1 MAATDAAIVGWAIGP
16 VERDEPENTG
26 RAATVATVVDRL
38 GPTVRR
44 GRRTSLVL
52 TGAHPPAGYEGGV
65 TSACVPPGAA
75 GATVFVPRLCAALH
89 RATTLLARAG
99 ADLVLVAAEL
109 EDEPGRWLVV
119 ALRRLAESWS
129 PDQPPLVVVRPTDD
143 LTETDRSRSGVLRPS
158 DLRRVLT
165 DGCHRP
171 NPVADRRA
179 PTPVALPDS
188 SRRGT
193 SIVLLPPPAPVR
205 PPGGPLLIRWSATDE
220 RTEQRRRQAMG
231 RLGRFATDLF
241 GDDRRR
247 AETLARQAPRPAGNL
262 ARPAPSQATTEGVRG
277 AVVAATAT
285 EAADALDRHRPVAP
299 KGRPVALVFPGQGAQ
314 YPRMGAGLY
323 DHDPVFTTAL
333 DTFFALWGDGGP
345 RLRDEWLSADPDI
358 PFDDGSRAQ
367 PLLFGVGYALG
378 AMVRSWGVRPV
389 ALLGHSAGE
398 MVAATLAG
406 AFSLPA
412 AVALMRARVT
422 EVLRTP
428 PGGMLAVAATAD
440 ELQPYLSL
448 DPTGQVAVAAVNA
461 PRQTMLAGPDEAL
474 RVVQEKLREQGYVC
488 RLAKARQAFHSPA
501 VLDASLA
508 TRPAVEAARPGPP
521 VDTVYSAYT
530 GRKLDDA
537 TARDPMFWTTQI
549 ADPVLFWPALDAL
562 FGTGDLLVV
571 EAGAG
576 QGLTNVARQHRAVRS
591 KASDVVGLL
600 PAAPGTPEADR
611 RAVLAVAARL
621 WTEGHDL
628 RWDAL
633 DGVTAHP

>member
-1 MAATDAAIVGWAIGP
+1 MAATDVAIVWWAVGP
-16 VERDEPENTG
+16 SGQEDRGATG
-26 RAATVATVVDRL
+26 RAATVAAVFDRL

-52 TGAHPPAGYEGGV
+52 TGTTNPAGYEGGV
-65 TSACVPPGAA
+65 RSVCVLPGVA
-75 GATVFVPRLCAALH
+75 GSTVVVPRLCAALH
-89 RATTLLARAG
+89 HAATLLGRAE
-99 ADLVLVAAEL
+99 ADLTLVAAEL
-109 EDEPGRWLVV
+109 DDEPGRWLVV

-129 PDQPPLVVVRPTDD
+129 PDEPPLAVVRTTDD
-143 LTETDRSRSGVLRPS
+143 LTEADRTRSGVLRPG
-158 DLRRVLT
+158 DLRRMLA
-165 DGCHRP
+165 DGCRRP
-171 NPVADRRA
+171 NPVADHRA
-179 PTPVALPDS
+179 PTPVAVPDT
-188 SRRGT
+188 SRRGH
-193 SIVLLPPPAPVR
+193 SVLLLPPPAPV
-205 PPGGPLLIRWSATDE
+205 PPAGDPLVIRWSAVDE
-220 RTEQRRRQAMG
+220 ATEDRRRRAMG
-231 RLGRFATDLF
+231 RLARFEGDLF

-247 AETLARQAPRPAGNL
+247 VGTLARQAPR
-262 ARPAPSQATTEGVRG
+262 RATPEGIRG
-277 AVVAATAT
+277 AVVAADAA
-285 EAADALDRHRPVAP
+285 EAAGALERHRPAVP
-299 KGRPVALVFPGQGAQ
+299 KQRPVALLFPGQGAQ

-323 DHDPVFTTAL
+323 GHDPVFTTAM
-333 DTFFALWGDGGP
+333 DTFFTLWGEGGEQ
-345 RLRDEWLSADPDI
+345 LREEWLSDDPSV

-412 AVALMRARVT
+412 AVRLMRARVT

-440 ELQPYLSL
+440 ELQPYLTL

-474 RVVQEKLREQGYVC
+474 AVVQDKLREQGYIC

-521 VDTVYSAYT
+521 VDTVYSAYV
-530 GRKLDDA
+530 GRKLDAA
-537 TARDPMFWTTQI
+537 TADDPMFWTTQI

-562 FGTGDLLVV
+562 LATGDLLLV

-591 KASDVVGLL
+591 KASDVVALL
-600 PAAPGTPEADR
+600 PASPGAPVADR
-611 RAVLAVAARL
+611 RSVLGAAARI
-621 WTEGHDL
+621 WAEGHEL
-628 RWDAL
+628 RWEAV
-633 DGVTAHP
+633 DGTTARP